1 MSYGIGDHA
10 KIFDGGGTENFLHVK
25 KPTFSEDG
33 DDGGLGL
40 EEKEDLG
47 VVGGFDIGPA
57 GGTEGGEFTGTPVE
71 FSSFGKKIPILVV
84 GTGPTAF
91 DVVKSVG
98 REPFGEAEFVG
109 KGEVDAFAL
118 GTVTQGGVVD
128 GKMGP
133 CGHTGRG

>member
-1 MSYGIGDHA
+1 MSNGIGDHA
-10 KIFDGGGTENFLHVK
+10 KIFHGGGTENFLHVK